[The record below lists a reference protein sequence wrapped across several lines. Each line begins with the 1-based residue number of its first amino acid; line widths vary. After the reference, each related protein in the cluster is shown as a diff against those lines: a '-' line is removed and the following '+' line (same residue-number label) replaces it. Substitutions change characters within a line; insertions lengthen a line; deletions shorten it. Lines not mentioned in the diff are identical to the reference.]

1 MRGWGI
7 LHRRQAWSNL
17 QVSACSLQSPRL
29 VVPSARLCL
38 FLVSA
43 VTRAQAFWSWS
54 NPLRRR
60 QDWPLP
66 VELDTITVAAVRV
79 GQSSPHELLTPAY
92 ACHPLLLSC
101 YNQTWGQIHA
111 SVFELYIY
119 IYTNTNTLHEP
130 NTNTNT
136 NTALYVCIS
145 NTNTNTHCCI

>member
-1 MRGWGI
+1 MQGQEMRGWGI

-17 QVSACSLQSPRL
+17 QVSACSLQSLRL
-29 VVPSARLCL
+29 VVHSASLCL

-79 GQSSPHELLTPAY
+79 GQGSAHELLTPAY

-101 YNQTWGQIHA
+101 YNQTWGQIQIQIQILPFM
-111 SVFELYIY
+111 SVFQIQIQILIVVFEIPSE
-119 IYTNTNTLHEP
+119 IQ
-130 NTNTNT
+130 
-136 NTALYVCIS
+136 CI
-145 NTNTNTHCCI
+145 I